1 MHPRRQTVVNP
12 LLGIGLKVLS
22 ALSFTLMSAGI
33 KIVSTEFPTGEL
45 VFFRSAFA
53 LVPLLLWLGWRGE
66 LIDAVRTKNILGH
79 ARRGVIGSTGMF
91 CGFFALSFLPL
102 PDAISI
108 GYTAPLIVVILA
120 ALVLKE
126 TVRVYRWTAV
136 AVGFVGV
143 LIMLA
148 PHFQSSVLVNGFGDG
163 AAIGAVFALVG
174 ACCAAGATVEVRR
187 LISTEKTGA
196 VVFYFSMLTTL
207 LGLSTIVLGWNA
219 PTFTEFCILVGI
231 GILGGLGQILL
242 TQSYRYAD
250 ASLVAP
256 FEYTTM
262 IWAILIGWFVFGELP
277 VPAVIAGSSI
287 VMGSGLFVIWREHR
301 LGLER
306 RRANA
311 AAPPRAT

>member
-1 MHPRRQTVVNP
+1 MNP

-22 ALSFTLMSAGI
+22 SLSFTLMSAGI
-33 KIVSTEFPTGEL
+33 KLVSAKFPTGEL

-66 LIDAVRTKNILGH
+66 LIDAVRTNNILGH

-91 CGFFALSFLPL
+91 CGFVGLSYLPL

-136 AVGFVGV
+136 AIGFVGV
-143 LIMLA
+143 LIMLS
-148 PHFQSSVLVNGFGDG
+148 PHFKSSVLVNGFAGDS
-163 AAIGAVFALVG
+163 AAIGAIFALVG

-187 LISTEKTGA
+187 LITTEKTGA

-207 LGLSTIVLGWNA
+207 LGLSTIVLGWNV
-219 PTFTEFCILVGI
+219 PTLTDFCILVGV
-231 GILGGLGQILL
+231 GIMGGLGQILL

-262 IWAILIGWFVFGELP
+262 VWAILIGWFVFGELP
-277 VPAVIAGSSI
+277 VPAVLIGSSI
-287 VMGSGLFVIWREHR
+287 VIGSGLFVIWREHR